1 MFQGM
6 NYWDLALGAVA
17 AYVAV
22 VTLVRLMA
30 LHRDRLL
37 AQFRAQV
44 ELERR
49 RRPRS
54 GRERKGQEAPAKK
67 PDGRRKTAA

>member
-1 MFQGM
+1 MFQGV
-6 NYWDLALGAVA
+6 NHWDLALGAVA

-22 VTLVRLMA
+22 VTLARLMA

-44 ELERR
+44 ESQHR
-49 RRPRS
+49 RRPRF
-54 GRERKGQEAPAKK
+54 GRERIGGEAPEKK
-67 PDGRRKTAA
+67 PDGRRNTAA